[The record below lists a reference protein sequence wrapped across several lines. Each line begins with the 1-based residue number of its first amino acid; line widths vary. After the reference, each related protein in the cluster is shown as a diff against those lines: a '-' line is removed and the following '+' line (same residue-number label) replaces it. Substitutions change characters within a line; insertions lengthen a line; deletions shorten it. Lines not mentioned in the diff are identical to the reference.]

1 MVKFLAYRKVINIM
15 KKANKKSEIGWFW
28 IVFILAFILSII
40 FSVISSVAITK
51 LPLIPAMI
59 IAIMYMYYNYIRFGN
74 IFEFGHNYLPEFL
87 EAEYKEFD
95 DVLADIVAQSKVA
108 LNESSVLDFLQE
120 NKFIIRR
127 SKKFLKDNGL
137 LEKAKN
143 IRMKK

>member
-1 MVKFLAYRKVINIM
+1 MDTSGIVEDYLQYDKYSYTFSTSFLDLGDYDFK
-15 KKANKKSEIGWFW
+15 
-28 IVFILAFILSII
+28 II
-40 FSVISSVAITK
+40 DKNGS
-51 LPLIPAMI
+51 
-59 IAIMYMYYNYIRFGN
+59 
-74 IFEFGHNYLPEFL
+74 
-87 EAEYKEFD
+87 
-95 DVLADIVAQSKVA
+95 IVAQSKVA